1 MERNTLIA
9 GLKGKHVDVI
19 YTVPTINRL
28 IESGEPG
35 VSSGILRDEDPDC
48 IVLETS
54 SGITEYLM
62 KVAIIRIV
70 PRNIP
75 EPDQSLSTQP
85 DMPEHSRDLMPAH

>member
-9 GLKGKHVDVI
+9 GLKGKHIDVI
-19 YTVPTINRL
+19 YIVPTINRL

-35 VSSGILRDEDPDC
+35 VTDGILRDEDSEC

-54 SGITEYLM
+54 SGTTEYLM
-62 KVAIIRIV
+62 KTAIIRIV

-75 EPDQSLSTQP
+75 EPDRSLSTQP
-85 DMPEHSRDLMPAH
+85 DAPGHFRDRIPIH